1 MLEVDTTKWKA
12 VGETSNTKYFEV
24 EPDILAAVP
33 NKGSSDDGE
42 SARANQSFQN
52 SYWHKAGHG
61 GVVLVFF
68 DRMISQDKDARR
80 VYQKDLDLTVMRATA
95 LVGGS
100 LIGRAMIS
108 FFLGISKPQCPVK
121 PFGDVQGAID
131 WARQINRE
139 AEQRART

>member
-12 VGETSNTKYFEV
+12 VGATSNTKYFEV

-33 NKGSSDDGE
+33 DKGSSDDGE
-42 SARANQSFQN
+42 SARANQNFQN

-68 DRMISQDKDARR
+68 DRMVSQDKDARR
-80 VYQKDLDLTVMRATA
+80 VYQREVDLMVMRASA

-100 LIGRAMIS
+100 LIGRAMFS
-108 FFLGISKPQCPVK
+108 FFLGIS
-121 PFGDVQGAID
+121 
-131 WARQINRE
+131 
-139 AEQRART
+139 

>member
-1 MLEVDTTKWKA
+1 MLEVDTTKWKS

-24 EPDILAAVP
+24 EADILAAVP
-33 NKGSSDDGE
+33 DKGSSDTGE

-52 SYWHKAGHG
+52 GYWHKAGHG

-80 VYQKDLDLTVMRATA
+80 VYQKELDLKVMRATA

-139 AEQRART
+139 AEQRARS